1 MIAIIDYDVGNIKS
15 VCNAL
20 DKIGLPWTLTR
31 DPEMIRNSKGI
42 ILPGVGAFEDAMQ
55 SLIDHNLV
63 SLLQDEIKR
72 DKPFLGICLGMQ
84 LLYERS
90 FENGEF
96 KGLGVLKGDV
106 VPFQTK
112 RKVPH
117 MGWNSLEIN
126 EDFQDHPI
134 VKHTKNGDYVYF
146 VHSYYVEGIKEET
159 IAYCTYDNTFS
170 ALTGRGNLLGMQ
182 FHPEKSG
189 DIGLQLLQSFKEMI
203 T

>member
-20 DKIGLPWTLTR
+20 DKIGLSWVLTR
-31 DPEMIRNSKGI
+31 DPETINSSKGI

-63 SLLQDEIKR
+63 SLLQQEIKK

-84 LLYERS
+84 LLFERS

-96 KGLGVLKGDV
+96 EGLGVLQGDV
-106 VPFQTK
+106 VSFKTQL
-112 RKVPH
+112 KVPH
-117 MGWNSLEIN
+117 MGWNALTIN
-126 EDFQDHPI
+126 ENFRDHPI

-146 VHSYYVEGIKEET
+146 VHSYYVRGLEEET
-159 IAYCTYDNTFS
+159 IAYCTYDKPFS
-170 ALTGRGNLLGMQ
+170 ALVGRGNLLGMQ

-189 DIGLQLLQSFKEMI
+189 DIGLRLLQSFKEMMI
-203 T
+203 

>member
-20 DKIGLPWTLTR
+20 DKIGLPWVLTR
-31 DPEMIRNSKGI
+31 DPKVIKNSKGI

-55 SLIDHNLV
+55 SLIDHKLV
-63 SLLQDEIKR
+63 ALLQEEIRR

-106 VPFQTK
+106 VPFTTK
-112 RKVPH
+112 LKVPH
-117 MGWNSLEIN
+117 MGWNSLRIN
-126 EDFQDHPI
+126 EDFTDHGI
-134 VKHTKNGDYVYF
+134 VKNTKNDDYVYF
-146 VHSYYVEGIKEET
+146 VHSYYVEGLPKET
-159 IAYCTYDNTFS
+159 IAYCTYNNTFS
-170 ALTGRGNLLGMQ
+170 ALVGRGNLLGMQ

-189 DIGLQLLQSFKEMI
+189 DTGLGLLQSFKEMI
-203 T
+203 A

>member
-20 DKIGLPWTLTR
+20 DKIGLSWVLTR
-31 DPEMIRNSKGI
+31 DPETIKSAKGI

-55 SLIDHNLV
+55 SLIDHHLV
-63 SLLQDEIKR
+63 TLLQQEIKTG
-72 DKPFLGICLGMQ
+72 KPFLGICLGMQ

-106 VPFQTK
+106 VPFQTEL
-112 RKVPH
+112 KVPH
-117 MGWNSLEIN
+117 MGWNALRIN
-126 EDFQDHPI
+126 EDFRDHPI
-134 VKHTKNGDYVYF
+134 VKNTKNDDYVYF
-146 VHSYYVEGIKEET
+146 VHSYYVDGLEEET
-159 IAYCTYDNTFS
+159 IAYCTYDRPFS
-170 ALTGRGNLLGMQ
+170 ALAGRDNLLGMQ

-189 DIGLQLLQSFKEMI
+189 DIGLRLLQSFKEMI
-203 T
+203 S

>member
-31 DPEMIRNSKGI
+31 DPKIIRNAKGI

-63 SLLQDEIKR
+63 SLLQDEIKSG
-72 DKPFLGICLGMQ
+72 KPFLGICLGMQ

-106 VPFQTK
+106 VPFTTK
-112 RKVPH
+112 LKVPH
-117 MGWNSLEIN
+117 MGWNSLTIN
-126 EDFQDHPI
+126 ERFQNHPI
-134 VKHTKNGDYVYF
+134 VKNTKNDDYVYF
-146 VHSYYVEGIKEET
+146 VHSYYVDGLDEET
-159 IAYCTYDNTFS
+159 IAYCTYDKTFS
-170 ALTGRGNLLGMQ
+170 ALVGRDNLLGMQ
-182 FHPEKSG
+182 FHPAKSG
-189 DIGLQLLQSFKEMI
+189 DTGLHLLQSFKEMI

>member
-31 DPEMIRNSKGI
+31 DPETIKASKGI

-55 SLIDHNLV
+55 SLIDHQLV
-63 SLLQDEIKR
+63 SLLQEEIR
-72 DKPFLGICLGMQ
+72 REKPFLGICLGMQ

-96 KGLGVLKGDV
+96 EGLGVLKGEV
-106 VPFQTK
+106 VPFRTK
-112 RKVPH
+112 LKVPH
-117 MGWNSLEIN
+117 MGWNALALN
-126 EDFQDHPI
+126 DGHRDHPI
-134 VKHTKNGDYVYF
+134 LKHTKNEDYVYF
-146 VHSYYVEGIKEET
+146 VHSYYVQGLAEET
-159 IAYCTYDNTFS
+159 IAYCTYDQRFS
-170 ALTGRGNLLGMQ
+170 ALVDRGNLLGMQ

-189 DIGLQLLQSFKEMI
+189 DAGLQLLKSFKEMI
-203 T
+203 Q

>member
-20 DKIGLPWTLTR
+20 DKIDLPWILTR
-31 DPEMIRNSKGI
+31 DPEKIKSAKGI

-63 SLLQDEIKR
+63 SLLQEEILR

-84 LLYERS
+84 LLYQRS

-96 KGLGVLKGDV
+96 EGLGALTGDV
-106 VPFQTK
+106 IPFKTK
-112 RKVPH
+112 LKVPH
-117 MGWNSLEIN
+117 MGWNSLTIS
-126 EDFQDHPI
+126 EDFRDHPI
-134 VKHTKNGDYVYF
+134 VKNTKNDDYVYF
-146 VHSYYVEGIKEET
+146 VHSYYVDGLQEET
-159 IAYCTYDNTFS
+159 IASCTYDNTFS
-170 ALTGRGNLLGMQ
+170 ALVGRGNLLGMQ

-203 T
+203 I

>member
-20 DKIGLPWTLTR
+20 DKIGLPWVLTR
-31 DPEMIRNSKGI
+31 DPETIKKAKGI

-63 SLLQDEIKR
+63 ALLQEEIQR
-72 DKPFLGICLGMQ
+72 NKPFLGICLGMQ

-96 KGLGVLKGDV
+96 TGLGALKGDV
-106 VPFQTK
+106 VPFTTK
-112 RKVPH
+112 LKVPH
-117 MGWNSLEIN
+117 MGWNALQIN
-126 EDFQDHPI
+126 EDFAEHPI
-134 VKHTKNGDYVYF
+134 VKNTNNEDYVYF
-146 VHSYYVEGIKEET
+146 VHSYYVKGLQEET
-159 IAYCTYDNTFS
+159 IAYSTYDNRFS
-170 ALTGRGNLLGMQ
+170 ALVGRGNLLGMQ

-189 DIGLQLLQSFKEMI
+189 DVGLGLLESFKEMI